1 MGAGALVPYSAPK
14 PSCPPPPPTAPPQA
28 EMDRHDEQHEEE
40 EETSREGL
48 VPPVEGGRKGE
59 NVHGLKRITKTKE

>member
-1 MGAGALVPYSAPK
+1 
-14 PSCPPPPPTAPPQA
+14 
-28 EMDRHDEQHEEE
+28 MDRHDEQHEEE

-59 NVHGLKRITKTKE
+59 NVHGLKRITITKE